1 MAERIKGLQ
10 IDLSMK
16 DMGVQRSISEIKR
29 SFKGLNA
36 DLKLSNNNFKYSEK
50 SLNSYKL
57 RTRELSLAVKESKAN
72 VAALKA
78 KYQEVSRESG
88 VNSKKAAQLRQEYSR
103 QADNL
108 NYLQNELDQTRDKY
122 REMIAVSKSSV
133 GRLGQTF
140 AEIGPKIK
148 SIGDSM
154 KSVGRNMS
162 MYVTAP
168 ITAGFGAAMKKSID
182 FDDTMR
188 KVKATSGA
196 TGDEFNQ
203 LRTKALQMG
212 RDTKFTAS
220 ESAEAMNYMALAGW
234 DTKDMLNGIG
244 GVMNLAAASG
254 EDLASVSD
262 IVTDNLTAFGMKA
275 KDSTHFADVL
285 AQTSSKAN
293 TDVRGLGD
301 AFKYA
306 APVAGALGYTI
317 EDTSIAIG
325 LMSNAGIKGEKAGT
339 ALRTMFTNLAKPTKA
354 MKDKMDELGIS
365 ITDSNGEMLPMRDV
379 MDQLRTKMG
388 GLSKDQQAAAASTIF
403 GKEAMSGALAVIN
416 ASDEDYKKLTK
427 SIDGS
432 SGASKRM
439 ANEMEGGIGGAMR
452 KMKSAIESLA
462 ISLGDALAPIL
473 YKVATWVT
481 KLATKFSN
489 LPSGVQKTI
498 AVVGLL
504 AAAIGPLL
512 MVFGVMVS
520 TIGTAITTLGSL
532 MTSMRTLSL
541 LSKTSAAAT
550 SIWNG
555 VTATARGIANGYR
568 YAIAALTTSQTIQ
581 AIKTKIAA
589 AATTVWTTVTKG
601 AALATKGLG
610 LAIRFMTGPVGIVI
624 TAIGL
629 LVAGLI
635 HLWKTNSSFRNSVIT
650 AWNAIKNSAV
660 TIFGFIKTYI
670 VAIWNAI
677 KASTIA
683 VWNGIKTVAVATW
696 NGIKLAILHPIKT
709 LKTILST
716 IWNAMKNSAIKIWTA
731 LKNGV
736 IAIIK
741 AYVAQV
747 KFNINLIKRIVVTIF
762 NAIKNF
768 SIKVWT
774 ALKNAVLGIVRTL
787 RKGVLSVFNALKK
800 GVSAIFNAIKNA
812 TVRIWTAMKN
822 TVINRAKALWSGVR
836 NTWNALKKGTIGIF
850 KAVGSFMS
858 SKWNSIKKGTV
869 NKAKA
874 LWSGVKGAWG
884 SLKKGTH
891 NTMNAVGVFMSK
903 KWNGIKSTTVSI
915 VNSMKSKVMGTM
927 NKMRDGIKTVTGK
940 IGNLFGG
947 MVKGVKKGLNKLIS
961 GVNWVAD
968 KLGMDKLPS
977 IKLSTGTNASKKYVS
992 HGKINRDTF
1001 ATVGDKGRGNG
1012 PSGFRH
1018 EMIEYPNGK
1027 TTITP
1032 NRDTTTFLPKGSKV
1046 YNGTQTHAMLSQMP
1060 RFSIGSA
1067 IKEKAEYMFG
1077 KGKKSIKG
1085 TVGKGKD
1092 LGGNAVD
1099 QVKKVGSEVAVK
1111 AKKVGSAVISGIGD
1125 VFDYIGHP
1133 GKLVNKI
1140 FDKVGFNFNFLKD
1153 APLPFDLMQG
1163 AYKKLKSGVKSLFDE
1178 WLNDAGGGDG
1188 SSFTKFPITTGY
1200 YPNGGAPGYSFGGG
1214 HHYGIDFG
1222 APFGTTINATNSGQL
1237 GELHNFGGGL
1247 VARLLTGQF
1256 TLFFMHLS
1264 KILKHGKVQA
1274 GEPIAKTGNSGNWT
1288 TGPHLHF
1295 QVEKGR
1301 HNDITNQNTVNPLK
1315 WLKGHGGGKVGGS
1328 GSANARR
1335 AIQRAQSILGGRYKS
1350 SYITE
1355 QMMRVAKRE
1364 SNFQADAVNNWDINA
1379 RMGDPSKGMF
1389 QMIGSSFRAYAKPG
1403 HGNILNP
1410 TDEAISAMRYIVGK
1424 WVPIMGSWR
1433 SAFKRAGDYA
1443 YATGGVINTSGMYQL
1458 AEGGYPEIVIPTDP
1472 SRQSDAMKLLHLAA
1486 SKISGNNRNK
1496 RPNQLRTPS
1505 VTSNTVDNAELLLQM
1520 IENQQKQINV
1530 LMEIAR
1536 SNENI
1541 EKQPKGF
1548 SERDVSQAQGSR
1560 LRLAA
1565 YSQGGL

>member
-10 IDLSMK
+10 IDLSMRDVNISK
-16 DMGVQRSISEIKR
+16 TLAGVKR
-29 SFKGLNA
+29 EFRALNS
-36 DLKLSNNNFKYSEK
+36 DLKLSSNNFKYGEK
-50 SLNSYKL
+50 SAASYKSRMNDLDGAIKQGTANLDSLKNQYEEVARTQGANSAKAVRLRTEYNNQAIAVNKMRDEYGRLNSYYKENFSIAGRLSNSFKSVGSNMQNVGQQAQNLGSSLTSKITKPALVAGTAMAGITAKL
-57 RTRELSLAVKESKAN
+57 GFDRLVGLDTAKAKLEGLGYSTKEVGSITDQVTHAIQGGMTTMAEGTD
-72 VAALKA
+72 VAAGALAAGVKQGKELEKYIKLVGDAAVGSNRPVSEMAMIFNRVQGQGKLMTQELNMIEEGMPGFSNAMA
-78 KYQEVSRESG
+78 KHLGVSYD
-88 VNSKKAAQLRQEYSR
+88 AF
-103 QADNL
+103 
-108 NYLQNELDQTRDKY
+108 
-122 REMIAVSKSSV
+122 REMITNGEVSSKEFLEVMDDFAGGMAGAYSKSWKGMVQNSKAYI
-133 GRLGQTF
+133 GQIGEAFLSSTFEQAKGGLHEFESMLKSPGAKEWAAKTGEQLGNTL
-140 AEIGPKIK
+140 A
-148 SIGDSM
+148 SIG
-154 KSVGRNMS
+154 N
-162 MYVTAP
+162 
-168 ITAGFGAAMKKSID
+168 
-182 FDDTMR
+182 
-188 KVKATSGA
+188 
-196 TGDEFNQ
+196 
-203 LRTKALQMG
+203 
-212 RDTKFTAS
+212 
-220 ESAEAMNYMALAGW
+220 
-234 DTKDMLNGIG
+234 
-244 GVMNLAAASG
+244 
-254 EDLASVSD
+254 
-262 IVTDNLTAFGMKA
+262 
-275 KDSTHFADVL
+275 
-285 AQTSSKAN
+285 
-293 TDVRGLGD
+293 
-301 AFKYA
+301 
-306 APVAGALGYTI
+306 
-317 EDTSIAIG
+317 
-325 LMSNAGIKGEKAGT
+325 GIKG
-339 ALRTMFTNLAKPTKA
+339 LIDWWQNLDGSTQKTLGGIVKW
-354 MKDKMDELGIS
+354 LGI
-365 ITDSNGEMLPMRDV
+365 TLV
-379 MDQLRTKMG
+379 TMG
-388 GLSKDQQAAAASTIF
+388 PVLTIF
-403 GKEAMSGALAVIN
+403 GKFVR
-416 ASDEDYKKLTK
+416 T
-427 SIDGS
+427 
-432 SGASKRM
+432 
-439 ANEMEGGIGGAMR
+439 IGGM
-452 KMKSAIESLA
+452 
-462 ISLGDALAPIL
+462 
-473 YKVATWVT
+473 
-481 KLATKFSN
+481 FS
-489 LPSGVQKTI
+489 
-498 AVVGLL
+498 GLSTL
-504 AAAIGPLL
+504 ITFMIRHNAAAK
-512 MVFGVMVS
+512 M
-520 TIGTAITTLGSL
+520 
-532 MTSMRTLSL
+532 
-541 LSKTSAAAT
+541 SAVGQAV
-550 SIWNG
+550 WNG

-568 YAIAALTTSQTIQ
+568 LAIAALSTSQTIQ
-581 AIKTKIAA
+581 ALKTKIAA
-589 AATTVWTTVTKG
+589 AATTAWTAVTKG

-650 AWNAIKNSAV
+650 AWTAIKNAAV
-660 TIFGFIKTYI
+660 AIFGFIKTHI
-670 VAIWNAI
+670 VAIWNVI
-677 KASTIA
+677 KASTIT

-696 NGIKLAILHPIKT
+696 NEIKLAILHPIRT

-762 NAIKNF
+762 NAIKSF

-774 ALKNAVLGIVRTL
+774 ALKNGVLGIVRAL

-800 GVSAIFNAIKNA
+800 GVSVIFNAVKNA
-812 TVRIWTAMKN
+812 TVRIWTAIKN
-822 TVINRAKALWSGVR
+822 SVVNKAKALWSGVK

-858 SKWNSIKKGTV
+858 TKWNSIKNGTV

-891 NTMNAVGVFMSK
+891 NTMTAVGGFMSK
-903 KWNGIKSTTVSI
+903 KWNGIKNTTVSI

-940 IGNLFGG
+940 IRNLFGG
-947 MVKGVKKGLNKLIS
+947 MVKDVKKGLNKLIS

-1067 IKEKAEYMFG
+1067 IKEKAEYMLEN
-1077 KGKKSIKG
+1077 GKKAVKS

-1222 APFGTTINATNSGQL
+1222 APYGTTINATNSGQL

-1364 SNFQADAVNNWDINA
+1364 SNFQAGAVNNWDSNA
-1379 RMGDPSKGMF
+1379 RAGIPSKGMF
-1389 QMIGSSFRAYAKPG
+1389 QMIEPSFRAYAKPG

-1433 SAFKRAGDYA
+1433 SAFKRAGDFA

-1472 SRQSDAMKLLHLAA
+1472 SRQSDAMKLLHLTA

-1530 LMEIAR
+1530 LMEIAQ
-1536 SNENI
+1536 SNKTI

>member
-10 IDLSMK
+10 IDLSMRDVNISK
-16 DMGVQRSISEIKR
+16 TLAGVKR
-29 SFKGLNA
+29 EFRALNS
-36 DLKLSNNNFKYSEK
+36 DLKLSSNNFKYGEK
-50 SLNSYKL
+50 SAASYKSRMNDLDGAIKQGTANLDSLKNQYEEVARTQGANSAKAVRLRTEYNNQAIAVNKMRDEYSRLNSYY
-57 RTRELSLAVKESKAN
+57 KENFS
-72 VAALKA
+72 
-78 KYQEVSRESG
+78 
-88 VNSKKAAQLRQEYSR
+88 
-103 QADNL
+103 
-108 NYLQNELDQTRDKY
+108 
-122 REMIAVSKSSV
+122 IA
-133 GRLGQTF
+133 GRLSNSF
-140 AEIGPKIK
+140 
-148 SIGDSM
+148 
-154 KSVGRNMS
+154 KSVGSNMQNVGQQAQNLGS
-162 MYVTAP
+162 SLTSKITKPALVAGTAMAG
-168 ITAGFGAAMKKSID
+168 ITAKLGFDRLVGL
-182 FDDTMR
+182 DT
-188 KVKATSGA
+188 A
-196 TGDEFNQ
+196 
-203 LRTKALQMG
+203 
-212 RDTKFTAS
+212 
-220 ESAEAMNYMALAGW
+220 
-234 DTKDMLNGIG
+234 
-244 GVMNLAAASG
+244 
-254 EDLASVSD
+254 
-262 IVTDNLTAFGMKA
+262 KA
-275 KDSTHFADVL
+275 KLEGLGYSTKEVGSITEQVTHAIQGGMTTM
-285 AQTSSKAN
+285 AEG
-293 TDVRGLGD
+293 TDV
-301 AFKYA
+301 A
-306 APVAGALGYTI
+306 AGALAAGVKQGKELEKYIKLVGDAAVGSNRPVSEMAMIFNRVQGQGKLMTQELNMI
-317 EDTSIAIG
+317 EEG
-325 LMSNAGIKGEKAGT
+325 MPGFSNAMAKHLGVSYDAFREMVTNGEVSSKEFLEVMDDFAGGMAGAYSKSWKGMVQNSKAYIGQIGEAFLSSTFEQAKGGLHEFESMLKSPGAKEWAAKTGEQLGNTLASIGNGIKG
-339 ALRTMFTNLAKPTKA
+339 LIDWWQNLDGSTQKTLGGIVKW
-354 MKDKMDELGIS
+354 LGI
-365 ITDSNGEMLPMRDV
+365 TLV
-379 MDQLRTKMG
+379 TMG
-388 GLSKDQQAAAASTIF
+388 PVLTIF
-403 GKEAMSGALAVIN
+403 GKFVR
-416 ASDEDYKKLTK
+416 T
-427 SIDGS
+427 
-432 SGASKRM
+432 
-439 ANEMEGGIGGAMR
+439 IGGM
-452 KMKSAIESLA
+452 
-462 ISLGDALAPIL
+462 
-473 YKVATWVT
+473 
-481 KLATKFSN
+481 FS
-489 LPSGVQKTI
+489 
-498 AVVGLL
+498 GLSTL
-504 AAAIGPLL
+504 ITFMIRHNAAAK
-512 MVFGVMVS
+512 M
-520 TIGTAITTLGSL
+520 
-532 MTSMRTLSL
+532 
-541 LSKTSAAAT
+541 SAVGQKV
-550 SIWNG
+550 WNG

-568 YAIAALTTSQTIQ
+568 LAIAALSTSQTIQ
-581 AIKTKIAA
+581 ALKTKIAA
-589 AATTVWTTVTKG
+589 AATTAWTAVTKG

-629 LVAGLI
+629 LVTGLI

-650 AWNAIKNSAV
+650 AWNAIKNAAV
-660 TIFGFIKTYI
+660 AIFGFIKPYI
-670 VAIWNAI
+670 INIWNAIKNSTIAIWNAI
-677 KASTIA
+677 KKSA
-683 VWNGIKTVAVATW
+683 VI
-696 NGIKLAILHPIKT
+696 
-709 LKTILST
+709 
-716 IWNAMKNSAIKIWTA
+716 IWNAIKFAVQHPIQALKNALSALWNGMKNAAIKIWTL

-747 KFNINLIKRIVVTIF
+747 RFNINLIKRIVVTIF

-774 ALKNAVLGIVRTL
+774 ALKNGVLGIIRAL

-800 GVSAIFNAIKNA
+800 GIVVIFNAVKNA
-812 TVRIWTAMKN
+812 TVKIWTAIKKSVVN
-822 TVINRAKALWSGVR
+822 KAKALWSGVK

-891 NTMNAVGVFMSK
+891 NTMSAVGGFMSK

-915 VNSMKSKVMGTM
+915 VNNMKSKVMGTM

-1032 NRDTTTFLPKGSKV
+1032 NRDTTTFLPKGSRV

-1067 IKEKAEYMFG
+1067 IKEKAEYMLEN
-1077 KGKKSIKG
+1077 GKKAVKS

-1222 APFGTTINATNSGQL
+1222 APYGTTINATNSGQL

-1364 SNFQADAVNNWDINA
+1364 SNFQAGAVNNWDSNA
-1379 RMGDPSKGMF
+1379 RAGIPSKGMF
-1389 QMIGSSFRAYAKPG
+1389 QMIEPSFRAFAKPG

-1410 TDEAISAMRYIVGK
+1410 VDEAISAMRYIVAKYG
-1424 WVPIMGSWR
+1424 WGG
-1433 SAFKRAGDYA
+1433 FKRAGDYA
-1443 YATGGVINTSGMYQL
+1443 YATGGLINTAGLYNL
-1458 AEGGYPEIVIPTDP
+1458 AEDGYPEIVIPTDP

-1536 SNENI
+1536 SNKTI

>member
-10 IDLSMK
+10 IDLSMRDVNISK
-16 DMGVQRSISEIKR
+16 TLAGVKR
-29 SFKGLNA
+29 EFRALNS
-36 DLKLSNNNFKYSEK
+36 DLKLSSNNFKYGEK
-50 SLNSYKL
+50 SAASYKSRMNDLDGAIKQGTANLDSLKNQYEEVARTQGANSAKAVRLRTEYNNQAIAVNKMRDEYSRLNSYY
-57 RTRELSLAVKESKAN
+57 KENFS
-72 VAALKA
+72 
-78 KYQEVSRESG
+78 
-88 VNSKKAAQLRQEYSR
+88 
-103 QADNL
+103 
-108 NYLQNELDQTRDKY
+108 
-122 REMIAVSKSSV
+122 IA
-133 GRLGQTF
+133 GRLSNSF
-140 AEIGPKIK
+140 
-148 SIGDSM
+148 
-154 KSVGRNMS
+154 KSVGSNMQNVGQQAQNLGS
-162 MYVTAP
+162 SLTSKITKPALVAGTAMAG
-168 ITAGFGAAMKKSID
+168 ITAKLGFDRLVGL
-182 FDDTMR
+182 DT
-188 KVKATSGA
+188 A
-196 TGDEFNQ
+196 
-203 LRTKALQMG
+203 
-212 RDTKFTAS
+212 
-220 ESAEAMNYMALAGW
+220 
-234 DTKDMLNGIG
+234 
-244 GVMNLAAASG
+244 
-254 EDLASVSD
+254 
-262 IVTDNLTAFGMKA
+262 KA
-275 KDSTHFADVL
+275 KLEGLGYSTKEVGSITEQVTHAIQGGMTTM
-285 AQTSSKAN
+285 AEG
-293 TDVRGLGD
+293 TDV
-301 AFKYA
+301 A
-306 APVAGALGYTI
+306 AGALAAGVKQGKELEKYIKLVGDAAVGSNRPVSEMAMIFNRVQGQGKLMTQELNMI
-317 EDTSIAIG
+317 EEG
-325 LMSNAGIKGEKAGT
+325 MPGFSNAMAKHLGVSYDAFREMVTNGEVSSKEFLEVMDDFAGGMAGAYSKSWKGMVQNSKAYIGQIGEAFLSSTFEQAKGGLHEFESMLKSPGAKEWAAKTGEQLGNTLASIGNGIKG
-339 ALRTMFTNLAKPTKA
+339 LIDWWQNLDGSTQKTLGGIVKW
-354 MKDKMDELGIS
+354 LGI
-365 ITDSNGEMLPMRDV
+365 TLV
-379 MDQLRTKMG
+379 TMG
-388 GLSKDQQAAAASTIF
+388 PVLTIF
-403 GKEAMSGALAVIN
+403 GKFVR
-416 ASDEDYKKLTK
+416 T
-427 SIDGS
+427 
-432 SGASKRM
+432 
-439 ANEMEGGIGGAMR
+439 IGGM
-452 KMKSAIESLA
+452 
-462 ISLGDALAPIL
+462 
-473 YKVATWVT
+473 
-481 KLATKFSN
+481 FS
-489 LPSGVQKTI
+489 
-498 AVVGLL
+498 GLSTL
-504 AAAIGPLL
+504 ITFMIRHNAAAK
-512 MVFGVMVS
+512 M
-520 TIGTAITTLGSL
+520 
-532 MTSMRTLSL
+532 
-541 LSKTSAAAT
+541 SAVGQKV
-550 SIWNG
+550 WNG

-568 YAIAALTTSQTIQ
+568 LAIAALSTSQTIQ
-581 AIKTKIAA
+581 ALKTKIAA
-589 AATTVWTTVTKG
+589 AATTAWTAVTKG

-650 AWNAIKNSAV
+650 AWNAIKNAAV
-660 TIFGFIKTYI
+660 AIFGFIKPYI
-670 VAIWNAI
+670 INIWNAIKNSTIAIWNAI
-677 KASTIA
+677 KKSA
-683 VWNGIKTVAVATW
+683 VI
-696 NGIKLAILHPIKT
+696 
-709 LKTILST
+709 
-716 IWNAMKNSAIKIWTA
+716 IWNAIKFAVQHPIQALKNVLSALWNGMKNAAIKIWTL

-747 KFNINLIKRIVVTIF
+747 RFNINLIKRIVVTIF

-774 ALKNAVLGIVRTL
+774 ALKNGVLGIIRAL

-800 GVSAIFNAIKNA
+800 GIVVIFNAVKNA
-812 TVRIWTAMKN
+812 TVKIWTAIKKSVVN
-822 TVINRAKALWSGVR
+822 KAKALWSGVK

-891 NTMNAVGVFMSK
+891 NTMSAVGGFMSK

-915 VNSMKSKVMGTM
+915 VNNMKSKVMGTM

-1032 NRDTTTFLPKGSKV
+1032 NRDTTTFLPKGSRV

-1067 IKEKAEYMFG
+1067 IKEKAEYMLEN
-1077 KGKKSIKG
+1077 GKKAVKS

-1222 APFGTTINATNSGQL
+1222 APYGTTINATNSGQL

-1328 GSANARR
+1328 GSVNARR

-1364 SNFQADAVNNWDINA
+1364 SNFQAGAVNNWDSNA
-1379 RMGDPSKGMF
+1379 RAGIPSKGMF
-1389 QMIGSSFRAYAKPG
+1389 QMIEPSFRAFAKPG

-1410 TDEAISAMRYIVGK
+1410 VDEAISAMRYIVAKYG
-1424 WVPIMGSWR
+1424 WGG
-1433 SAFKRAGDYA
+1433 FKRAGDYA
-1443 YATGGVINTSGMYQL
+1443 YATGGLINTAGLYNL
-1458 AEGGYPEIVIPTDP
+1458 AEDGYPEIVIPTDP

-1536 SNENI
+1536 SNKTI

>member
-10 IDLSMK
+10 IDLSMRDVNISK
-16 DMGVQRSISEIKR
+16 TLAGVKR
-29 SFKGLNA
+29 EFRALNS
-36 DLKLSNNNFKYSEK
+36 DLKLSSNNFKYGEK
-50 SLNSYKL
+50 SAASYKSRMNDLDGAIKQGTANLDSLKNQYEEVARTQGANSAKAVRLRTEYNNQAIAVNKMRDEYSRLNSYY
-57 RTRELSLAVKESKAN
+57 KENFS
-72 VAALKA
+72 
-78 KYQEVSRESG
+78 
-88 VNSKKAAQLRQEYSR
+88 
-103 QADNL
+103 
-108 NYLQNELDQTRDKY
+108 
-122 REMIAVSKSSV
+122 IA
-133 GRLGQTF
+133 GRLSNSF
-140 AEIGPKIK
+140 
-148 SIGDSM
+148 
-154 KSVGRNMS
+154 KSVGSNMQNVGQQAQNLGS
-162 MYVTAP
+162 SLTSKITKPALVAGTAMAS
-168 ITAGFGAAMKKSID
+168 ITAKLGFDRLVGL
-182 FDDTMR
+182 DT
-188 KVKATSGA
+188 A
-196 TGDEFNQ
+196 
-203 LRTKALQMG
+203 
-212 RDTKFTAS
+212 
-220 ESAEAMNYMALAGW
+220 
-234 DTKDMLNGIG
+234 
-244 GVMNLAAASG
+244 
-254 EDLASVSD
+254 
-262 IVTDNLTAFGMKA
+262 KA
-275 KDSTHFADVL
+275 KLEGLGYSTKEVGSITDQVTHAIQGGMTTM
-285 AQTSSKAN
+285 AEG
-293 TDVRGLGD
+293 TDV
-301 AFKYA
+301 A
-306 APVAGALGYTI
+306 AGALAAGVKQGKELEKYIKLVGDAAVGSNRPVSEMAMIFNRVQGQGKLMTQELNMI
-317 EDTSIAIG
+317 EEG
-325 LMSNAGIKGEKAGT
+325 MPGFSNAMAKHLGVSYDAFREMVTNGEVSSKEFLEVMDDFAGGMAGAYSKSWKGMVQNSKAYIGQIGEAFLSSTFEQAKGGLHEFESMLKSPGAKEWAAKTGEQLGNTLASIGNGIKG
-339 ALRTMFTNLAKPTKA
+339 LIDWWQNLDGSTQKTLGGIVKW
-354 MKDKMDELGIS
+354 LGI
-365 ITDSNGEMLPMRDV
+365 TLV
-379 MDQLRTKMG
+379 TMG
-388 GLSKDQQAAAASTIF
+388 PVLTIF
-403 GKEAMSGALAVIN
+403 GKFVR
-416 ASDEDYKKLTK
+416 T
-427 SIDGS
+427 
-432 SGASKRM
+432 
-439 ANEMEGGIGGAMR
+439 IGGM
-452 KMKSAIESLA
+452 
-462 ISLGDALAPIL
+462 
-473 YKVATWVT
+473 
-481 KLATKFSN
+481 FS
-489 LPSGVQKTI
+489 
-498 AVVGLL
+498 GLSTL
-504 AAAIGPLL
+504 ITFMIRHNAAAK
-512 MVFGVMVS
+512 M
-520 TIGTAITTLGSL
+520 
-532 MTSMRTLSL
+532 
-541 LSKTSAAAT
+541 SAVGQKV
-550 SIWNG
+550 WNG

-568 YAIAALTTSQTIQ
+568 LAIAALSTSQTIQ
-581 AIKTKIAA
+581 ALKTKIAA
-589 AATTVWTTVTKG
+589 AATTAWTAV
-601 AALATKGLG
+601 TKGLG

-650 AWNAIKNSAV
+650 AWTAIKNAAIAIFGFIKPYIINIWNAIKNS
-660 TIFGFIKTYI
+660 TI
-670 VAIWNAI
+670 AIWNAI
-677 KASTIA
+677 KRSA
-683 VWNGIKTVAVATW
+683 VI
-696 NGIKLAILHPIKT
+696 
-709 LKTILST
+709 
-716 IWNAMKNSAIKIWTA
+716 IWNAIKFAVQHPIQALKNVLSALWNGMKNAAIKIWTL

-736 IAIIK
+736 LAIIK

-747 KFNINLIKRIVVTIF
+747 RFNINLTKRIVVTIF
-762 NAIKNF
+762 NAIKSF

-774 ALKNAVLGIVRTL
+774 ALKNAVLGIVRAL
-787 RKGVLSVFNALKK
+787 RKGVLSVFNTLKK

-836 NTWNALKKGTIGIF
+836 NTWNALKKGTIGVF
-850 KAVGSFMS
+850 KSVGSFMS
-858 SKWNSIKKGTV
+858 NKWNSIKNSTV

-874 LWSGVKGAWG
+874 LWSGVKSVWG

-891 NTMNAVGVFMSK
+891 NTMTAVGGFMSK
-903 KWNGIKSTTVSI
+903 KWNGIKNTTVSI

-1027 TTITP
+1027 MTITP
-1032 NRDTTTFLPKGSKV
+1032 NRDTNTFLPKGSKV

-1067 IKEKAEYMFG
+1067 IKEKAEYMLEN
-1077 KGKKSIKG
+1077 GKKAVKS

-1222 APFGTTINATNSGQL
+1222 APYGTTINATNSGQL

-1364 SNFQADAVNNWDINA
+1364 SNFQAGAVNNWDSNA
-1379 RMGDPSKGMF
+1379 RAGIPSKGMF
-1389 QMIGSSFRAYAKPG
+1389 QMIEPSFRAFAKPG

-1410 TDEAISAMRYIVGK
+1410 VDEAISAMRYIVAKYG
-1424 WVPIMGSWR
+1424 WGG
-1433 SAFKRAGDYA
+1433 FKRAGDYA

-1505 VTSNTVDNAELLLQM
+1505 VTSNIVDNAELLLQM

-1536 SNENI
+1536 SNKTI

>member
-10 IDLSMK
+10 IDLSMRDVNISK
-16 DMGVQRSISEIKR
+16 TLAGVKR
-29 SFKGLNA
+29 EFRALNS
-36 DLKLSNNNFKYSEK
+36 DLKLSSNNFKYGEK
-50 SLNSYKL
+50 SAASYKSRMNDLDGAIKQGTANLDSLKNQYEEVARTQGANSAKAVRLRTEYNNQAIAVNKMRDEYGRLNSYYKENFSIAGRLSNSFKSVGSNMQNVGQQAQNLGSSLTSKITKPALVAGTAMAGITAKL
-57 RTRELSLAVKESKAN
+57 GFDRLVGLDTAKAKLEGLGYSTKEVGSITDQVTHAIQGGMTTMAEGTD
-72 VAALKA
+72 VAAGALAAGVKQGKELEKYIKLVGDAAVGSNRPVSEMAMIFNRVQGQGKLMTQELNMIEEGMPGFSNAMA
-78 KYQEVSRESG
+78 KHLGVSYD
-88 VNSKKAAQLRQEYSR
+88 AF
-103 QADNL
+103 
-108 NYLQNELDQTRDKY
+108 
-122 REMIAVSKSSV
+122 REMITNGEVSSKEFLEVMDDFAGGMAGAYSKSWKGMVQNSKAYI
-133 GRLGQTF
+133 GQIGEAFLSSTFEQAKGGLHEFESMLKSPGAKEWAAKTGEQLGNTL
-140 AEIGPKIK
+140 A
-148 SIGDSM
+148 SIG
-154 KSVGRNMS
+154 N
-162 MYVTAP
+162 
-168 ITAGFGAAMKKSID
+168 
-182 FDDTMR
+182 
-188 KVKATSGA
+188 
-196 TGDEFNQ
+196 
-203 LRTKALQMG
+203 
-212 RDTKFTAS
+212 
-220 ESAEAMNYMALAGW
+220 
-234 DTKDMLNGIG
+234 
-244 GVMNLAAASG
+244 
-254 EDLASVSD
+254 
-262 IVTDNLTAFGMKA
+262 
-275 KDSTHFADVL
+275 
-285 AQTSSKAN
+285 
-293 TDVRGLGD
+293 
-301 AFKYA
+301 
-306 APVAGALGYTI
+306 
-317 EDTSIAIG
+317 
-325 LMSNAGIKGEKAGT
+325 GIKG
-339 ALRTMFTNLAKPTKA
+339 LIDWWQNLDGSTQKTLGGIVKW
-354 MKDKMDELGIS
+354 LGI
-365 ITDSNGEMLPMRDV
+365 TLV
-379 MDQLRTKMG
+379 TMG
-388 GLSKDQQAAAASTIF
+388 PVLTIF
-403 GKEAMSGALAVIN
+403 GKFVR
-416 ASDEDYKKLTK
+416 T
-427 SIDGS
+427 
-432 SGASKRM
+432 
-439 ANEMEGGIGGAMR
+439 IGGM
-452 KMKSAIESLA
+452 
-462 ISLGDALAPIL
+462 
-473 YKVATWVT
+473 
-481 KLATKFSN
+481 FS
-489 LPSGVQKTI
+489 
-498 AVVGLL
+498 GLSTL
-504 AAAIGPLL
+504 ITFMIRHNAAAK
-512 MVFGVMVS
+512 M
-520 TIGTAITTLGSL
+520 
-532 MTSMRTLSL
+532 
-541 LSKTSAAAT
+541 SAVGQAV
-550 SIWNG
+550 WNG

-568 YAIAALTTSQTIQ
+568 LAIAALSTSQTIQ
-581 AIKTKIAA
+581 ALKTKIAA
-589 AATTVWTTVTKG
+589 AATTAWTAVTKG

-650 AWNAIKNSAV
+650 AWTAIKNAAV
-660 TIFGFIKTYI
+660 AIFGFIKTHI
-670 VAIWNAI
+670 VAIWNVI
-677 KASTIA
+677 KASTIT

-696 NGIKLAILHPIKT
+696 NGIKLAILHPIRT

-762 NAIKNF
+762 NAIKSF

-774 ALKNAVLGIVRTL
+774 ALKNGVLGIVRAL

-800 GVSAIFNAIKNA
+800 GVSVIFNAVKNA
-812 TVRIWTAMKN
+812 TVRIWTAIKN
-822 TVINRAKALWSGVR
+822 SVVNKAKALWSGVK

-858 SKWNSIKKGTV
+858 TKWNSIKNGTV

-891 NTMNAVGVFMSK
+891 NTMTAVGGFMSK
-903 KWNGIKSTTVSI
+903 KWNGIKNTTVSI

-940 IGNLFGG
+940 IRNLFGG
-947 MVKGVKKGLNKLIS
+947 MVKDVKKGLNKLIS

-1067 IKEKAEYMFG
+1067 IKEKAEYMLEN
-1077 KGKKSIKG
+1077 GKKAVKS

-1222 APFGTTINATNSGQL
+1222 APYGTTINATNSGQL

-1364 SNFQADAVNNWDINA
+1364 SNFQAGAVNNWDSNA
-1379 RMGDPSKGMF
+1379 RAGIPSKGMF
-1389 QMIGSSFRAYAKPG
+1389 QMIEPSFRAYAKPG

-1433 SAFKRAGDYA
+1433 SAFKRAGDFA

-1530 LMEIAR
+1530 LMEIAQ
-1536 SNENI
+1536 SNKTI

>member
-10 IDLSMK
+10 IDLSMRDVNISK
-16 DMGVQRSISEIKR
+16 TLAGVKR
-29 SFKGLNA
+29 EFRALNS
-36 DLKLSNNNFKYSEK
+36 DLKLSSNNFKYGEK
-50 SLNSYKL
+50 SAASYKSRMNDLDGAIKQGTANLDSLKNQYEEVARTQGANSAKAVRLRTEYNNQAIAVNKMRDEYGRLNSYY
-57 RTRELSLAVKESKAN
+57 KENFS
-72 VAALKA
+72 
-78 KYQEVSRESG
+78 
-88 VNSKKAAQLRQEYSR
+88 
-103 QADNL
+103 
-108 NYLQNELDQTRDKY
+108 
-122 REMIAVSKSSV
+122 IA
-133 GRLGQTF
+133 GRLSNSF
-140 AEIGPKIK
+140 
-148 SIGDSM
+148 
-154 KSVGRNMS
+154 KSVGSNMQNVGQQAQNLGS
-162 MYVTAP
+162 SLTSKITKPALVAGTAMAG
-168 ITAGFGAAMKKSID
+168 ITAKLGFDRLVGL
-182 FDDTMR
+182 DT
-188 KVKATSGA
+188 A
-196 TGDEFNQ
+196 
-203 LRTKALQMG
+203 
-212 RDTKFTAS
+212 
-220 ESAEAMNYMALAGW
+220 
-234 DTKDMLNGIG
+234 
-244 GVMNLAAASG
+244 
-254 EDLASVSD
+254 
-262 IVTDNLTAFGMKA
+262 KA
-275 KDSTHFADVL
+275 KLEGLGYSTKEVVSITEQVTHAIQGGMTTM
-285 AQTSSKAN
+285 AEG
-293 TDVRGLGD
+293 TDV
-301 AFKYA
+301 A
-306 APVAGALGYTI
+306 AGALAAGVKQGKELEKYIKLVGDAAVGSNRPVSEMAMIFNRVQGQGKLMTQELNMI
-317 EDTSIAIG
+317 EEG
-325 LMSNAGIKGEKAGT
+325 MPGFSNAMAKHLGVSYDAFREMVTNGEVSSKEFLEVMDDFAGGMAGAYSKSWKGMVQNSKAYIGQIGEAFLSSTFEQAKGGLHEFESMLKSPGAKEWAAKTGEQLGNTLASIGNGIKG
-339 ALRTMFTNLAKPTKA
+339 LIDWWQNLDGSTQKTLGGIVKW
-354 MKDKMDELGIS
+354 LGI
-365 ITDSNGEMLPMRDV
+365 TLV
-379 MDQLRTKMG
+379 TMG
-388 GLSKDQQAAAASTIF
+388 PVLTIF
-403 GKEAMSGALAVIN
+403 GKFVR
-416 ASDEDYKKLTK
+416 T
-427 SIDGS
+427 
-432 SGASKRM
+432 
-439 ANEMEGGIGGAMR
+439 IGGM
-452 KMKSAIESLA
+452 
-462 ISLGDALAPIL
+462 
-473 YKVATWVT
+473 
-481 KLATKFSN
+481 FS
-489 LPSGVQKTI
+489 
-498 AVVGLL
+498 GLSTL
-504 AAAIGPLL
+504 ITFMIRHNAAAK
-512 MVFGVMVS
+512 M
-520 TIGTAITTLGSL
+520 
-532 MTSMRTLSL
+532 
-541 LSKTSAAAT
+541 SAVGQKV
-550 SIWNG
+550 WNG

-568 YAIAALTTSQTIQ
+568 LAIAALSTSQTIQ
-581 AIKTKIAA
+581 ALKTKIAA
-589 AATTVWTTVTKG
+589 AATTAWTAVTKG

-650 AWNAIKNSAV
+650 AWNAIKNAAV
-660 TIFGFIKTYI
+660 AIFGFIKPYI
-670 VAIWNAI
+670 INIWNAIKNSTIAIWNAI
-677 KASTIA
+677 KKSA
-683 VWNGIKTVAVATW
+683 VI
-696 NGIKLAILHPIKT
+696 
-709 LKTILST
+709 
-716 IWNAMKNSAIKIWTA
+716 IWNAIKFAVQHPIQALKNVLSALWNGMKNAAIKIWTL

-736 IAIIK
+736 LAIIK

-747 KFNINLIKRIVVTIF
+747 RFNINLIKRIVVTIF
-762 NAIKNF
+762 NAIKSF
-768 SIKVWT
+768 SIKVWI
-774 ALKNAVLGIVRTL
+774 ALKNGVLGIVRAL

-836 NTWNALKKGTIGIF
+836 NTWNALKKGTIGVF
-850 KAVGSFMS
+850 KSVGSFMS
-858 SKWNSIKKGTV
+858 NKWNSIKNSTV

-874 LWSGVKGAWG
+874 LWSGVKSVWG

-891 NTMNAVGVFMSK
+891 NTMTAVGGFMSK
-903 KWNGIKSTTVSI
+903 KWNGIKNTTVSI

-1067 IKEKAEYMFG
+1067 IIEKAEYMLEN
-1077 KGKKSIKG
+1077 GKKAVKSTI
-1085 TVGKGKD
+1085 GKGKD

-1222 APFGTTINATNSGQL
+1222 APYGTTINATNSGQL

-1364 SNFQADAVNNWDINA
+1364 SNFQAGAVNNWDSNA
-1379 RMGDPSKGMF
+1379 RAGIPSKGMF
-1389 QMIGSSFRAYAKPG
+1389 QMIEPSFRAFAKPG

-1410 TDEAISAMRYIVGK
+1410 VDEAISAMRYIVAKYG
-1424 WVPIMGSWR
+1424 WGG
-1433 SAFKRAGDYA
+1433 FKRAGDYA
-1443 YATGGVINTSGMYQL
+1443 YATGGLINTAGLYNL
-1458 AEGGYPEIVIPTDP
+1458 AEDGYPEIVIPTDP

-1536 SNENI
+1536 SNKTI